1 MSTKLPKSK
10 IKNGSIFLVFMF
22 LSKFYTDYSFF
33 VGFKGRKKGQ
43 KKWNAGMQRE
53 RVDGVVSNKW

>member
-1 MSTKLPKSK
+1 MVSMSTKLPKSK

-22 LSKFYTDYSFF
+22 LPKFYTDYSFF

-43 KKWNAGMQRE
+43 KK
-53 RVDGVVSNKW
+53 